1 MTLPS
6 ASYDY
11 VVVGAGSAGAV
22 MASRLSEHPHLSV
35 ALVEAGGPDDSAVVQ
50 CPAGLALL
58 PRVKDLTWGFE
69 TVPQPGLQ
77 GRRGY
82 QPRGKVLGG
91 SSSVNA
97 MIYVRGHPSD
107 YDDWAAEG
115 NPGWGWQD
123 VLPYFKRAE
132 DNQRGED
139 EFHGKDGPLHVM
151 DLLSPHAL
159 NESFIQAGVDA
170 GFSANA
176 DFNGPWQE
184 GFGLYQV
191 TQRAGERMSVAKAYL
206 RPHRSRSN
214 LQVLTKCAA
223 QRIVFE
229 GRRAVG
235 VEVVHQGRALM
246 LRARREVVLSAG
258 AFGSPQL
265 LMCSGVGPADH
276 LRDLGLAVVHDLPGV
291 GAHLHDHIDIVQVVQ
306 APELTDL
313 FGLSVPGAWRL
324 WQALRQW
331 QRERRGMLTTNFAES
346 GAFIRSRHEE
356 PRPDLQLHF
365 VIAQLVD
372 HGRQTVWGHGYSCHV
387 CVLRP
392 QSRGQVRLASPDPAT
407 APLIDPA
414 FLSHPDDV
422 SRLVRGFQIMRQVL
436 EQPALARHGGRES
449 ARSAWAQTERQI
461 ESFIRQHADTVY
473 HPVGS
478 CRMGPGPMDVVDAE
492 LRVHGLEGLRVVDA
506 SIMPRIVGGNTNAP
520 VVMIAEK
527 ASELMRRA

>member
-1 MTLPS
+1 M
-6 ASYDY
+6 
-11 VVVGAGSAGAV
+11 
-22 MASRLSEHPHLSV
+22 
-35 ALVEAGGPDDSAVVQ
+35 
-50 CPAGLALL
+50 GL
-58 PRVKDLTWGFE
+58 
-69 TVPQPGLQ
+69 
-77 GRRGY
+77 
-82 QPRGKVLGG
+82 
-91 SSSVNA
+91 N
-97 MIYVRGHPSD
+97 
-107 YDDWAAEG
+107 
-115 NPGWGWQD
+115 
-123 VLPYFKRAE
+123 
-132 DNQRGED
+132 
-139 EFHGKDGPLHVM
+139 
-151 DLLSPHAL
+151 
-159 NESFIQAGVDA
+159 
-170 GFSANA
+170 
-176 DFNGPWQE
+176 
-184 GFGLYQV
+184 
-191 TQRAGERMSVAKAYL
+191 
-206 RPHRSRSN
+206 
-214 LQVLTKCAA
+214 
-223 QRIVFE
+223 
-229 GRRAVG
+229 
-235 VEVVHQGRALM
+235 
-246 LRARREVVLSAG
+246 
-258 AFGSPQL
+258 
-265 LMCSGVGPADH
+265 
-276 LRDLGLAVVHDLPGV
+276 VVHDLPGV

-392 QSRGQVRLASPDPAT
+392 QSRGQVRLASPDPAA

-527 ASELMRRA
+527 ASDLMRQA